1 MRRRIA
7 SPSTMPTQ
15 PNQKRAG
22 RGRISRR
29 AAEALLDAAAA
40 AGPAD
45 PPGSDLD
52 RLLLTASGP
61 AHPAELAGER
71 EARAVF
77 AREHRPVP
85 AIQEDRVLSKALFTK
100 AAVVKISVAVCGL
113 SLAGV
118 GAAAAT
124 GSLPAGW
131 QNTAHHIVGAPA
143 PSGTG
148 SHSGAPGHTFPGT
161 PKPSGSAS
169 GRHDPGHDD
178 QDRFDGLG
186 AALLGDDA
194 FRLCKAAEN
203 GDKDDQGRDLDAAAL
218 QRLAKAANIP
228 AAKIA
233 QIKTRLDAERDQ
245 TQKEIQAFCGRLAQ
259 AEQDLREGKT
269 PPFPLPAPHA
279 GDGWGDLG
287 TWKGGVPSG
296 WPSSLPGGLPGAPSG
311 WPSGLPSGVPTGL
324 PSGWPSKLPSHLPSM
339 PGVSGSGGVDLHG
352 GAQAGH

>member
-1 MRRRIA
+1 ML
-7 SPSTMPTQ
+7 TQ

-22 RGRISRR
+22 RGRIHRR

-40 AGPAD
+40 PGPAD

-52 RLLLTASGP
+52 RLLLAASG
-61 AHPAELAGER
+61 AALPAELAGER

-77 AREHRPVP
+77 AREYRPAP
-85 AIQEDRVLSKALFTK
+85 AIQEDQVLSKALFTK

-124 GSLPAGW
+124 GSLPASW
-131 QNTAHHIVGAPA
+131 QSTAHHFVGAPA
-143 PSGTG
+143 PNGTS
-148 SHSGAPGHTFPGT
+148 SHDGGKDGHTFPGA

-169 GRHDPGHDD
+169 GHHDQGRDD
-178 QDRFDGLG
+178 QDRLDGLG
-186 AALLGDDA
+186 AALLGDDG

-203 GDKDDQGRDLDAAAL
+203 GDKDDQGHDLDAAAL
-218 QRLAKAANIP
+218 QKLAKAANIP

-233 QIKTRLDAERDQ
+233 EIKSRMDAQRDQ
-245 TQKEIQAFCGRLAQ
+245 TQKDIQAFCSRLAE

-287 TWKGGVPSG
+287 GWKGGVPSG
-296 WPSSLPGGLPGAPSG
+296 WPSKL
-311 WPSGLPSGVPTGL
+311 PSGLPSLPPGVPSGVPSGA
-324 PSGWPSKLPSHLPSM
+324 PSGWPSKLPSHLPSL

-352 GAQAGH
+352 GVQGGH